1 MVELFLWAPELGH
14 AVPFYLVALWSLMS
28 LCPPPP
34 ILAAVAVRACTGPRV
49 VRTEPAHSPLA
60 SCLSAGQA

>member
-1 MVELFLWAPELGH
+1 MVELFLWAPELGR
-14 AVPFYLVALWSLMS
+14 AGPSYLVALWSSMS

-34 ILAAVAVRACTGPRV
+34 ILAAVAVGAYTEPRV

-60 SCLSAGQA
+60 SCLCAGQA